1 MKDSLGLENPQAN
14 ASEKLFIARKIA
26 LYVLLGIIYTA
37 FLGLQLAR
45 VQAITNFSYRLHEMF
60 YLPVHLAIFIGP
72 VVFLIYIYF
81 VIKCLGKKDIQNQ
94 NLKTTIKRVFVVISL
109 IAVFLIVGYQSHE
122 ISTGGIFEIKQKVQ
136 EDTKYYLVLQDKK
149 IRVSRNEFNL
159 VNVNESYLISFIWN
173 SLSPD
178 KGKLTMIEPFKN

>member
-1 MKDSLGLENPQAN
+1 MKSELEVENKETN
-14 ASEKLFIARKIA
+14 AFEKLFIARRIA
-26 LYVLLGIIYTA
+26 LCILLGIIYTA

-45 VQAITNFSYRLHEMF
+45 LQAITDFSYRLHEMF

-81 VIKCLGKKDIQNQ
+81 VIKCLGKKSTQNRS
-94 NLKTTIKRVFVVISL
+94 LKTAVKRVSVVISL

-136 EDTKYYLVLQDKK
+136 EDAKYYLVLQDKK
-149 IRVSRNEFNL
+149 ISVSRNEFNL

-178 KGKLTMIEPFKN
+178 KGKLTMIEPF